1 MSFVIN
7 LKQSLFTTIIIL
19 TLLTGCATYQ
29 ISTASLAEQL
39 TGNSVSKGYGLATES
54 VKGND
59 LATVKCIDKNGKEI
73 ELPVTNRTGVKITKT
88 DNSKTEFY
96 FNTLLIKDSTIVGSK
111 THFFNAKV
119 KPIKLSDISK
129 IEIMK

>member
-1 MSFVIN
+1 M
-7 LKQSLFTTIIIL
+7 KHSLFTTAVMSI

-29 ISTASLAEQL
+29 ISAASLTEQL
-39 TGNSVSKGYGLATES
+39 NGNAVSKGYLMAADN

-59 LATVKCIDKNGKEI
+59 LEKVKCTDKNGKEI

-88 DNSKTEFY
+88 DNSKTTFY
-96 FNTLLIKDSTIVGSK
+96 FNTLLIKDSSIVGSK

>member
-1 MSFVIN
+1 M
-7 LKQSLFTTIIIL
+7 KHSLFTTAIIII
-19 TLLTGCATYQ
+19 TFLTGCVTYQ
-29 ISTASLAEQL
+29 ISTASLTEQL
-39 TGNSVSKGYGLATES
+39 NGNSVSKGYLMAADA

-59 LATVKCIDKNGKEI
+59 LEKVKCIDKNGKEI

-88 DNSKTEFY
+88 DNSKTTFY
-96 FNTLLIKDSTIVGSK
+96 FNTLLIKDSSIVGSK